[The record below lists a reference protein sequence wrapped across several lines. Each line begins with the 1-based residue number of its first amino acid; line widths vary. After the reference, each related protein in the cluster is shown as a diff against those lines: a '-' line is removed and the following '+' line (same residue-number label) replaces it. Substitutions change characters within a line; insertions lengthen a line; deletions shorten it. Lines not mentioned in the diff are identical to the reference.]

1 MNLLLPDSG
10 LLFWMTIIFA
20 IVFFIVAKFGFP
32 VITGMAGKRADKI
45 AEGLRKAEEAEKQF
59 AELSQKC
66 ELMLKETKE
75 KQAAI
80 LHAEAKKEAMLREA
94 EGEAEAIRRVKKA
107 EADGIRLVKEA
118 APDAAVLQLRSL
130 DAFEKAADGKAT
142 KIIIPSNLA
151 GLAGTLQ
158 GVVSAVDQ
166 EAAALVQTAE
176 K

>member
-59 AELSQKC
+59 EELSTRC

-80 LHAEAKKEAMLREA
+80 LKEASAQSEQIVA
-94 EGEAEAIRRVKKA
+94 KA
-107 EADGIRLVKEA
+107 KLQAQDEA
-118 APDAAVLQLRSL
+118 AKLIENARAQIQAEREGVMRELRREVAS
-130 DAFEKAADGKAT
+130 
-142 KIIIPSNLA
+142 IS
-151 GLAGTLQ
+151 
-158 GVVSAVDQ
+158 VSI
-166 EAAALVQTAE
+166 AE
-176 K
+176 KVVRKELSSDQAQKDYLNTLVDEVRKIERQS